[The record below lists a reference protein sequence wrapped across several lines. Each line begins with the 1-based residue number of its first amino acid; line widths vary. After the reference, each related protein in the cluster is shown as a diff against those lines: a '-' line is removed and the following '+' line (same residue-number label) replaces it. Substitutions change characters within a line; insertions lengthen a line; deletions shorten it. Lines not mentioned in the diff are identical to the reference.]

1 MSNFFSESQ
10 FPSYV
15 SHPYCKFSS
24 ILLSFLSYVLNYF
37 LYSSACLFS
46 WSHLLRLEVVLTF
59 FFDWHFY
66 ISVPLDLV
74 MKSLWSLRG
83 VMSYLLIFL
92 LFLCCNLPICLN
104 ISGLFNYYFSEWSPM
119 WLIEKKT
126 DLFGLRLLVLLLLFP
141 PPHCPSVY
149 PHFQLTYPPFVISSS
164 LPIIPSWRQRLSISS
179 PWLCS
184 SIVQHRGC
192 FCFTIFRYQ
201 P

>member
-1 MSNFFSESQ
+1 MLQ
-10 FPSYV
+10 
-15 SHPYCKFSS
+15 
-24 ILLSFLSYVLNYF
+24 IF
-37 LYSSACLFS
+37 LYTFIVLILRPELFS
-46 WSHLLRLEVVLTF
+46 LLVCLLVFLKSFITFRSSFDF

-104 ISGLFNYYFSEWSPM
+104 ISGLFNYCFSEWSPM

-184 SIVQHRGC
+184 SIVPHRGC

-201 P
+201 R

>member
-1 MSNFFSESQ
+1 
-10 FPSYV
+10 
-15 SHPYCKFSS
+15 
-24 ILLSFLSYVLNYF
+24 
-37 LYSSACLFS
+37 
-46 WSHLLRLEVVLTF
+46 
-59 FFDWHFY
+59 
-66 ISVPLDLV
+66 

-164 LPIIPSWRQRLSISS
+164 LPIIPSWRQRLSILPPDSAHPLYHTEAASASPSS
-179 PWLCS
+179 GTNHSIESSLVASKKKNQKHLNWRESVLSSWL
-184 SIVQHRGC
+184 
-192 FCFTIFRYQ
+192 
-201 P
+201 